1 MLVVYR
7 DAGAGMA
14 DRLIVPDVKPQN
26 SVVPDAD
33 SDPPWLLMALVT
45 HLQAEIKR
53 VNGAEAKLL
62 DAVRQAAAAEGEAVA
77 LRRQVEASSQRATRL
92 EAEREAAREELAAWH
107 RGGPLAR
114 AWRTFWQR

>member
-1 MLVVYR
+1 M
-7 DAGAGMA
+7 
-14 DRLIVPDVKPQN
+14 KPQD

-33 SDPPWLLMALVT
+33 PDPPWLLIALVT

-77 LRRQVEASSQRATRL
+77 LRRQVKASSQRATRI
-92 EAEREAAREELAAWH
+92 EAEREAAREELAAW
-107 RGGPLAR
+107 RQGGPLAR
-114 AWRTFWQR
+114 VWRAFWRR